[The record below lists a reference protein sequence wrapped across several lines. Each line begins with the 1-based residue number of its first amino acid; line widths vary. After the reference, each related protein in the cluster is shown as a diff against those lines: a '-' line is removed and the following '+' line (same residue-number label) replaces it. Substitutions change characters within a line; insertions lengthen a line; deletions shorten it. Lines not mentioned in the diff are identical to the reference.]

1 MINKLNYKGLIFI
14 DDIQNSAIMS
24 NYTLEN
30 TLKEAILAG
39 VNVIIIGN
47 NLNYQEDIAK
57 NSVEIIF
64 GLVKNGII
72 SESLIDNSYNKIIE
86 IKKSLKIESIN

>member
-1 MINKLNYKGLIFI
+1 
-14 DDIQNSAIMS
+14 MS

-30 TLKEAILAG
+30 TVKQALLAG
-39 VNVIIIGN
+39 VDVIIIGN

-57 NSVEIIF
+57 NTVEIIF
-64 GLVKNGII
+64 DLVKNGVI
-72 SESLIDNSYNKIIE
+72 SESRIEKSYNKILE